1 MIIKNA
7 QILTSAAKFNQLP
20 PPEDK
25 LEVVLI
31 GKSNV
36 GKSSF
41 INNLLNRK
49 SLARTSSVPG
59 KTRTA
64 NYYIINDEFYLV
76 DMPGYGY
83 AKVSKSEKALFSRI
97 IYDYLEKRRTDFI
110 VFFLVD
116 IRHKPTQNDI
126 KMYNDILKRG
136 IYPVVVLTKA
146 DKITRSKRQK
156 HIDIIKDT
164 LGLLDDDKVII
175 YSTKENLGR
184 NETLSFINEF
194 I

>member
-1 MIIKNA
+1 MIIKSA
-7 QILTSAAKFNQLP
+7 EIVTSAAKFNQLP
-20 PPEDK
+20 PEEK
-25 LEVVLI
+25 LEIVLI

-41 INNLLNRK
+41 INNLLGRK

-64 NYYIINDEFYLV
+64 NYYNINNEFYIV

-83 AKVSKSEKALFSRI
+83 AKVSKSEKAQFSKI
-97 IYDYLEKRRTDFI
+97 IFDYLKKRNTDFI

-116 IRHKPTQNDI
+116 IRHKPTNNDI
-126 KMYNDILKRG
+126 KMYNDIISND
-136 IYPVVVLTKA
+136 IYPVIILTKA
-146 DKITRSKRQK
+146 DKISKNKRK
-156 HIDIIKDT
+156 KNIDIIKQT
-164 LGLLDDDKVII
+164 LELDDDDKIII
-175 YSTKENLGR
+175 YSTQENLGR
-184 NETLSFINEF
+184 NETLDFISEF

>member
-1 MIIKNA
+1 MIIRSA
-7 QILTSAAKFNQLP
+7 EILTSAAKFNQLP
-20 PPEDK
+20 PEDK
-25 LEVVLI
+25 LEIVLI

-64 NYYIINDEFYLV
+64 NYYIINNEFYIV

-83 AKVSKSEKALFSRI
+83 AKVSKSEKATFSNI
-97 IYDYLEKRRTDFI
+97 ITDYLKKRNADFI

-116 IRHKPTQNDI
+116 IRHKPSENDV
-126 KMYNDILKRG
+126 KMYNEILDND

-146 DKITRSKRQK
+146 DKISKNKRKQNT
-156 HIDIIKDT
+156 DLIKKT
-164 LGLLDDDKVII
+164 LGLDEDDKVII
-175 YSTKENLGR
+175 YSTEEKLGR
-184 NETLSFINEF
+184 DEVWDFIEEF

>member
-1 MIIKNA
+1 MIIKSA
-7 QILTSAAKFNQLP
+7 EILTSAAKFNQLP
-20 PPEDK
+20 PEEK
-25 LEVVLI
+25 LEIVLI

-41 INNLLNRK
+41 INNLLKRK

-64 NYYIINDEFYLV
+64 NYYNINNEFYIV

-83 AKVSKSEKALFSRI
+83 AKVSKSEKALFSKI
-97 IYDYLEKRRTDFI
+97 IYDYLQKRNTDFI

-116 IRHKPTQNDI
+116 IRHKPTDNDI
-126 KMYNDILKRG
+126 KMYNDILNND
-136 IYPVVVLTKA
+136 IYPVVILTKA
-146 DKITRSKRQK
+146 DKISRNKRKK

-164 LGLLDDDKVII
+164 LNLDEDDKVIV
-175 YSTKENLGR
+175 YSTQENLGR
-184 NETLSFINEF
+184 DETLSFIESF
-194 I
+194 L